1 MPVRPAEHV
10 DVVVKHSE
18 LLARGIGAKSERKA
32 ADGVRVDE
40 EEREGPA

>member
-10 DVVVKHSE
+10 DVVKHSE